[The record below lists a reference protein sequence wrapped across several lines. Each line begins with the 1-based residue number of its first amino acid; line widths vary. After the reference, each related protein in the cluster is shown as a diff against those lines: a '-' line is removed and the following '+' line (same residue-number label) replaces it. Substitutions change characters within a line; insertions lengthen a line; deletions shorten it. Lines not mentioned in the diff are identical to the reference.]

1 MIWPRKQ
8 RPRKQWP
15 RKWWPGKQWPR
26 KPRIAGEDRDG
37 VAGGV
42 LKAGNER
49 MVGGNY
55 ERLGDRRIRK
65 ITEK

>member
-1 MIWPRKQ
+1 M
-8 RPRKQWP
+8 
-15 RKWWPGKQWPR
+15 
-26 KPRIAGEDRDG
+26 
-37 VAGGV
+37 AGGV